1 MSQEFLLE
9 QIINGSATAY
19 TCFYNTY
26 VNELYSYGISLG
38 YPNDICMDAIHD
50 VFCRLYTN
58 RKELKGVKNI
68 KYYLFRSLK
77 NRLLDISKRDTRIT
91 FGEIKDHSFSVE
103 VSVLDT
109 LIEEEERESLRNRV
123 ESLMNSLTGNQR
135 EAIYL
140 RYMQEME
147 YDEIAQILNI
157 NAESVRKLVYR
168 GIDKLKKQ
176 SNLDIMLLL
185 VLYFR

>member
-1 MSQEFLLE
+1 MALPF
-9 QIINGSATAY
+9 IICS
-19 TCFYNTY
+19 
-26 VNELYSYGISLG
+26 S
-38 YPNDICMDAIHD
+38 
-50 VFCRLYTN
+50 
-58 RKELKGVKNI
+58 KN
-68 KYYLFRSLK
+68 
-77 NRLLDISKRDTRIT
+77 SKRDTRIT

-147 YDEIAQILNI
+147 YDEIARILNI